1 MTGRQEPID
10 ALQDAL
16 GYRFQEVRLLQD
28 ALTHRSFVNESKHA
42 DVGDNERLEFLGD
55 SVLDLIVSS
64 ALMGRFPKADE
75 GALSRMRAGLVNEGG
90 LADVA
95 RALCLGEAL
104 RLGRG
109 EEISGGRDR
118 PSLLADAFEAVVA
131 AVFLEGGLERAE
143 AVVLAHLEI
152 PDNLESRVGDAKTQ
166 LQERIQA
173 KRHITPTYRVVE
185 ERGPDHNKI
194 FEVEI
199 ICDGEVLGRGEG
211 RTKKEAEQS
220 AARTV
225 LDQLAD
231 EAD

>member
-1 MTGRQEPID
+1 
-10 ALQDAL
+10 
-16 GYRFQEVRLLQD
+16 
-28 ALTHRSFVNESKHA
+28 
-42 DVGDNERLEFLGD
+42 
-55 SVLDLIVSS
+55 
-64 ALMGRFPKADE
+64 
-75 GALSRMRAGLVNEGG
+75 MRAGLVNEGG